1 MYNSVHRC
9 PYVHLCA
16 PMPQTDYGITGTGE
30 RSGCSAE
37 CLESERKRGAL
48 RWARERA
55 NEVLR
60 GRKGVI
66 HAPPGG
72 SLI

>member
-1 MYNSVHRC
+1 MYKSVHRC
-9 PYVHLCA
+9 PYVHLCT

-48 RWARERA
+48 RWMGEGE
-55 NEVLR
+55 NKVLR
-60 GRKGVI
+60 GGKGTI
-66 HAPPGG
+66 
-72 SLI
+72 